1 MIKLRVDFAIA
12 RTHPRGTTRLRGP
25 MKRVVLSSVLVP
37 ALLGVASAALAQA
50 DVPHSRDVK
59 KTNLLDHSNSSLID
73 SATAKA
79 VLTDNI
85 PARLWLIHS
94 PGAFA
99 FLSQVEGGLNPQ
111 RTCVVTARVMM
122 LPLTG
127 TLNVPMW
134 RPQPKMTATAFDAQA
149 NSSTDQCKALAK
161 DKLKEATLAIVSGIV
176 KI

>member
-1 MIKLRVDFAIA
+1 
-12 RTHPRGTTRLRGP
+12 
-25 MKRVVLSSVLVP
+25 MKRVALSSLLVT
-37 ALLGVASAALAQA
+37 ALLGLASPAFAQA

-59 KTNLLDHSNSSLID
+59 KTNLLDHSNGNLID
-73 SATAKA
+73 AATAKT

-85 PARLWLIHS
+85 PARVWKIHK
-94 PGAFA
+94 PGDFA
-99 FLSQVEGGLNPQ
+99 FLSQVEGGLNAQ
-111 RTCVVTARVMM
+111 RTCVVTARVML

-134 RPQPKMTATAFDAQA
+134 RPLPKMTATAYDAQM
-149 NSSTDQCKALAK
+149 NSSTEQCKAIAK